1 MRDDDA
7 QGRPVASRFRG
18 GGETHEIEGVTL
30 VDVDIP
36 FERMVAIMVK
46 WSLAAIP
53 AGIVVAFVI
62 ACLYALFR
70 LVVYA
75 GG

>member
-1 MRDDDA
+1 
-7 QGRPVASRFRG
+7 
-18 GGETHEIEGVTL
+18 
-30 VDVDIP
+30 
-36 FERMVAIMVK
+36 MVAIMVK